1 MLLTGKDLLDDE
13 LAHSMKAAGKG
24 LRSLYVSFSMR
35 GGGDYALRE
44 NRLRNS
50 MKSGK
55 PTIGTRVLIAWP
67 GVTELIGYTGMYD
80 YVEFVSEYAPYDL
93 YDFENM
99 SRAAELVGIS
109 SMIKIDQEPRT
120 YIAERALAAGI
131 QNTLFAD
138 IRTVKDAE
146 EAVRAVRAEPRGVNG
161 IRMDRRI
168 GYVGAIAT
176 YADFTKICEDAV
188 VALMIEKRSA
198 VENLE
203 EILSV
208 KGIDTGQFGPAD
220 YSLSIG
226 LPGETGHPKVRE
238 AELKTIKMALKMGI
252 VPRAEIKV
260 PEEARKYIEL
270 GVRNFS
276 LNTDISVLYDWWR
289 SKGSDLKKIIS
300 SI

>member
-1 MLLTGKDLLDDE
+1 M
-13 LAHSMKAAGKG
+13 
-24 LRSLYVSFSMR
+24 
-35 GGGDYALRE
+35 RE

-50 MKSGK
+50 MRDGR

-67 GVTELIGYTGMYD
+67 GVTELIGYAVAYD

-93 YDFENM
+93 HDLDNLA
-99 SRAAELVGIS
+99 RAAELVGIS

-138 IRTVKDAE
+138 IRTIKDAE
-146 EAVRAVRAEPRGVNG
+146 EAVRAVRAEPKGVDG

-168 GYVGAIAT
+168 GYVGAVAT
-176 YADFTKICEDAV
+176 FADFPKICEDAV
-188 VALMIEKRSA
+188 VALMIEKKST

-208 KGIDTGQFGPAD
+208 KGIDMVQFGPAD

-226 LPGETGHPKVRE
+226 LPGETGHQKVKE
-238 AELKTIKMALKMGI
+238 AELKTIKTALKMDI
-252 VPRAEIKV
+252 APRAEIKG
-260 PEEARKYIEL
+260 PEEARRYIEL

-276 LNTDISVLYDWWR
+276 LNTDVTILYDWWKY
-289 SKGSDLKKIIS
+289 SGGELKKILSGI
-300 SI
+300 